1 MPLRSCMS
9 KSEDGVW
16 RDVLP
21 VRLLNEALNGAQDDD
36 KNIYDIWVIL

>member
-1 MPLRSCMS
+1 MS

-16 RDVLP
+16 RDLLP

-36 KNIYDIWVIL
+36 KNIYDI